1 MLKWL
6 IIPVNVLISLFA
18 GLMFDGDVNVRVT
31 APQSVTAGDEFQVKV
46 VVQKGKVQSFSR
58 FLQELPMGLKATAAY
73 SANADFTFKDNKV
86 RLIWLKMPETDSV
99 EITYTIKVDPRLKGS
114 FDLGGKFSYI
124 DNNERMSVESE
135 LLPITI
141 NPNPNIDP
149 SLIVD
154 IMDFKE
160 KVIPELPTGKEQN
173 VACFRE
179 KPVPAND
186 ADNSYI
192 VNLLV
197 YKENAQKFAKI
208 EEIVPQGYT
217 ALRIDSKEGMFIY
230 KDGRAKIMW
239 MNLPSNN
246 YFIVSYR
253 LVPNKAG
260 IEAPVLKGQFSYMS
274 DDRTIVKDIIEKDV
288 MLASLTEEEI
298 KKLIEES
305 KVGNVQV
312 PISELIAVQPKVEP
326 KDCAMVA
333 RQEPVKKVI
342 EPLEKKPVQKK
353 TGSSINASDQLEA
366 QEGIYYRVQVAAG
379 HKPIN
384 IKAYFKRYKIAD
396 EVRAEEHEGWRKY
409 SIGSFAEYKQ
419 ARDYRVHI
427 WNTTPLTD
435 AFVSAYNS
443 GKRITVQ
450 EALMITNQSWYR

>member
-1 MLKWL
+1 
-6 IIPVNVLISLFA
+6 
-18 GLMFDGDVNVRVT
+18 
-31 APQSVTAGDEFQVKV
+31 
-46 VVQKGKVQSFSR
+46 
-58 FLQELPMGLKATAAY
+58 
-73 SANADFTFKDNKV
+73 
-86 RLIWLKMPETDSV
+86 
-99 EITYTIKVDPRLKGS
+99 
-114 FDLGGKFSYI
+114 
-124 DNNERMSVESE
+124 
-135 LLPITI
+135 
-141 NPNPNIDP
+141 
-149 SLIVD
+149 
-154 IMDFKE
+154 
-160 KVIPELPTGKEQN
+160 
-173 VACFRE
+173 
-179 KPVPAND
+179 
-186 ADNSYI
+186 
-192 VNLLV
+192 
-197 YKENAQKFAKI
+197 
-208 EEIVPQGYT
+208 
-217 ALRIDSKEGMFIY
+217 
-230 KDGRAKIMW
+230 MW

-298 KKLIEES
+298 KKLLEES

-342 EPLEKKPVQKK
+342 EPSEKKPVQKK